1 MNLSRK
7 GVFSWEIFKLIRF
20 RSWIRL
26 KKQKDREMVLE
37 QREKNKALE
46 DEIEK
51 KNIEQQKLKEELSLI
66 QLDVK
71 RVTQRIVCH
80 SLMND
85 E

>member
-1 MNLSRK
+1 
-7 GVFSWEIFKLIRF
+7 
-20 RSWIRL
+20 
-26 KKQKDREMVLE
+26 MVLE